1 MAFYEFECKKCGA
14 FYEELVP
21 YDETGKYKSVKCPNC
36 KSKSKNKLVSSGNFN
51 FSNPVGT
58 DRWTST
64 GQGHDYRFRY
74 VQPKLKE
81 NREMAE
87 KLSHVGKTPY
97 RNIDDISHGK
107 YFGEVK

>member
-14 FYEELVP
+14 YYEELTSF
-21 YDETGKYKSVKCPNC
+21 DETGKYKGVKCPACNSSR
-36 KSKSKNKLVSSGNFN
+36 KTKLVSMGNFN

-58 DRWTST
+58 DRWTSD

-74 VQPKLKE
+74 VQPKLKKD
-81 NREMAE
+81 RETAE
-87 KLSHVGKTPY
+87 KLSHVGKNPY

-107 YFGEVK
+107 HFGDVK